1 MVESWQYPACL
12 NCHDIYVFITHDSPK
27 PKKEEFMG
35 FMDKLFGSSNEY
47 PPLSKDN
54 PAAQKLDALRQ
65 PVEKL
70 VSEIKD
76 PVEVVP
82 GEETAFFFI
91 GKPPKKFGVAW
102 VGKDG
107 KIVNFKSLVEE
118 KGLSII
124 SLEKLRDRL
133 KAVYIEHQEEPR
145 FSTTISDKQVV
156 VTPSEALKSDI
167 RKVIEDTIS

>member
-1 MVESWQYPACL
+1 
-12 NCHDIYVFITHDSPK
+12 
-27 PKKEEFMG
+27 MG
-35 FMDKLFGSSNEY
+35 FMDKLFGSTKEF
-47 PPLSKDN
+47 PPLNKDD
-54 PAAQKLDALRQ
+54 PAAQKLEALRQ

-76 PVEVVP
+76 PIEVVP
-82 GEETAFFFI
+82 GNETAFFFI

-124 SLEKLRDRL
+124 SLEKLSDRL
-133 KAVYIEHQEEPR
+133 KSVYIQHQEEPR
-145 FSTTISDKQVV
+145 FSTIINEKQVV
-156 VTPSEALKSDI
+156 VTPSETLKSDI
-167 RKVIEDTIS
+167 KKVIEEAVS